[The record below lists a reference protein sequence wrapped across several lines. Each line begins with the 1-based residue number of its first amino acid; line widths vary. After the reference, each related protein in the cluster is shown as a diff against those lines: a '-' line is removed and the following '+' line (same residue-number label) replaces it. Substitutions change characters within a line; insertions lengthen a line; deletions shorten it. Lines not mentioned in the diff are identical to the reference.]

1 MCCCDLVLGYFAH
14 LSISSDHVN
23 RPVASSRAA
32 LHRRSNVRIGSSPA
46 ARAARFLLMVGGI
59 GGGRSSAGTA
69 AAEAVADR
77 GGALLSLR
85 RTSGGALDGIRIE
98 CVAATA
104 STTSVFTTLDPT
116 PSTGDD
122 DRESSSLAVTKLS
135 LSQLSNASES
145 IESLPMLVTDAAWFT
160 LASLLLRIVSG
171 HTDVARKRHRCC
183 SACRRRSFLFPN

>member
-85 RTSGGALDGIRIE
+85 RTSGGALEADSVTGTSDIE
-98 CVAATA
+98 T
-104 STTSVFTTLDPT
+104 STEMMMNNVKPDESFTF
-116 PSTGDD
+116 
-122 DRESSSLAVTKLS
+122 K
-135 LSQLSNASES
+135 SN
-145 IESLPMLVTDAAWFT
+145 
-160 LASLLLRIVSG
+160 
-171 HTDVARKRHRCC
+171 
-183 SACRRRSFLFPN
+183 